1 MTIYICIIAFI
12 IFLEIKYDFFSK
24 NAKKIFKERGTEKI
38 IVFSAIALIIIIS
51 ASIGSS
57 QIANFLKFN
66 PKYVG
71 KPIFKNFY
79 GPYLY
84 FKFMFLEVTP
94 RNPMLN
100 KIYLV
105 NTALFCMLSTPI
117 LLYMAKK
124 VDSELDTD
132 GTARWA
138 KVEEWEKAGYIAPKG
153 KYTDGVILGRTPPQ
167 LLGLVK
173 PRTIID
179 KEKTHIAMVAP
190 SRSGKGVGVI
200 IPTLFNWRGSV
211 FVMDMKGENF
221 QITSGYRKEVL
232 KQKVLKFKPYGL
244 EDCVS
249 YNPLAEVRIGT
260 PYEVKDVTIIADI
273 LTDPGEGKKRDH
285 WDMSAS
291 ALFIGLILHVLYMR
305 KKENKIGTFGDIVD
319 FLTSTEKPLDESFMS
334 LLQYRH
340 LEDFSVWNDIYDS
353 SQMAG
358 INPGTHPV
366 VARMAAEVL
375 NKDERE
381 RASVISTVMAK
392 LSLFK
397 DPIIR
402 KNTSRADFRIK
413 DLMDYETP
421 VSFFIVVEAEQ
432 MDTLSLLLRI
442 LVTQTIGILAP
453 EMDFSSDAPVH
464 KHKLLFLMDEFP
476 AFGTIPL
483 FEKALAYI
491 AGYGMKA
498 LIIAQALNQIKKN
511 YGDKNSVFDNCAT
524 TVFYAPTPLDNETPR
539 QISELLGDTTIRTK
553 NKSYS
558 SFSIGK
564 VNISESNK
572 ARRLLTAEEVRN
584 KLGDKRNII
593 SIAGLYPMMGQKIR
607 YYEEEYFT
615 SKTHKVYGIPK
626 TDYLT
631 NETPSEIKSNATDIN
646 TILDSIEENSV
657 TNDIETK
664 EAIDF
669 MSEEE
674 ENELERKIREDF
686 LNDIEKEDINN
697 EETFEFE
704 DENIEDYL
712 ENEEI
717 DNTEKEV
724 LLENLYDDEGLI
736 DPEEDF

>member
-1 MTIYICIIAFI
+1 MVIYTFIIGFI
-12 IFLEIKYDFFSK
+12 IFLEIKFDFFSK
-24 NAKKIFKERGTEKI
+24 NAKKIFKEKGTEKI

-57 QIANFLKFN
+57 QIAKFLKFN

-100 KIYLV
+100 KIYLL
-105 NTALFCMLSTPI
+105 NTTIFSLLSIPI
-117 LLYMAKK
+117 LLYMAKTC
-124 VDSELDTD
+124 DSDLDTH
-132 GTARWA
+132 GSARWA
-138 KVEEWEKAGYIAPKG
+138 TVLEWEKAGLISPPG
-153 KYTDGVILGRTPPQ
+153 KFTDGVILGILKENLFGKARY
-167 LLGLVK
+167 
-173 PRTIID
+173 II
-179 KEKTHIAMVAP
+179 ENLKTHIALIAP
-190 SRSGKGVGVI
+190 SRAGKGTGVI
-200 IPTLFNWRGSV
+200 IPTLLNWLGSV
-211 FVMDMKGENF
+211 FVLDMKGENF
-221 QITSGYRKEVL
+221 QITAGYRKHVL
-232 KQKVLKFKPYGL
+232 KQTILKFKPYGL
-244 EDCVS
+244 EDSIS

-260 PYEVKDVTIIADI
+260 PYEVKDATIIADI

-334 LLQYRH
+334 LLQYKH

-366 VARMAAEVL
+366 IARTAAEIL
-375 NKDERE
+375 NKDEKE
-381 RASVISTVMAK
+381 RASVISTAMAK

-421 VSFFIVVEAEQ
+421 VSLYIVVEAEQ

-453 EMDFSSDAPVH
+453 EMDFSSNKPIH
-464 KHKLLFLMDEFP
+464 KHKMLFLMDEFP

-511 YGDKNSVFDNCAT
+511 YGDRNSVFDNCAT
-524 TVFYAPTPLDNETPR
+524 TVFYSPTPLDTETPK
-539 QISELLGDTTIRTK
+539 QISEMLGDKTIKVK
-553 NKSYS
+553 NKSYKAFQIGS
-558 SFSIGK
+558 S
-564 VNISESNK
+564 NISESNQ
-572 ARRLLTAEEVRN
+572 ARRLLTPEEVRN
-584 KLGDKRNII
+584 KVAGKWNII
-593 SIAGLYPMMGQKIR
+593 SVTGLYPRIGVKL
-607 YYEEEYFT
+607 EYFREKYFA
-615 SKTHKVYGIPK
+615 SKTNEVYGIPK
-626 TDYLT
+626 TDYIKT
-631 NETPSEIKSNATDIN
+631 EISSEIKSNTTDVN

-669 MSEEE
+669 MSEEG

-686 LNDIEKEDINN
+686 LNDIEKEEINN

-724 LLENLYDDEGLI
+724 LLETLYDDEGLV

>member
-1 MTIYICIIAFI
+1 MIPYIIVIALV
-12 IFLEIKYDFFSK
+12 IFLEIKFDFFSK
-24 NAKKIFKERGTEKI
+24 NFKKMFKEKSKEKT
-38 IVFSAIALIIIIS
+38 IVFLILILVILFS
-51 ASIGSS
+51 ASLGSN
-57 QIANFLKFN
+57 QIAKFLKYN

-84 FKFMFLEVTP
+84 FKFLFFKISSK
-94 RNPMLN
+94 NPILN
-100 KIYLV
+100 NIYLV
-105 NTALFCMLSTPI
+105 NTAIFCLLSTPI

-124 VDSELDTD
+124 SDSALDTD
-132 GTARWA
+132 GTARWT
-138 KVEEWEKAGYIAPKG
+138 KIEEWDKAGYIAPRG
-153 KYTDGVILGRTPPQ
+153 EYTDGVILGRTPPQ
-167 LLGLVK
+167 FLGLIK

-190 SRSGKGVGVI
+190 TRSGKGVGVI

-211 FVMDMKGENF
+211 FVMDMKGENY
-221 QITSGYRKEVL
+221 QITAGYRKQVL

-244 EDCVS
+244 EDCIS

-260 PYEVKDVTIIADI
+260 PYEVKDATIIADI

-305 KKENKIGTFGDIVD
+305 KKEGKIGTFGDIVD
-319 FLTSTEKPLDESFMS
+319 FLTSTDKTLEENFIELMEYK
-334 LLQYRH
+334 H
-340 LEDFSVWNDIYDS
+340 LEDYGVWNKIYDN
-353 SQMAG
+353 SQMKK

-366 VARMAAEVL
+366 VARTAAEIL
-375 NKDERE
+375 NKEERE
-381 RASVISTVMAK
+381 RANVISTVMAK

-413 DLMDYETP
+413 DLMDYKTP
-421 VSFFIVVEAEQ
+421 VSFYIVVEAEQ
-432 MDTLSLLLRI
+432 MDTISLLLRI

-453 EMDFSSDAPVH
+453 EMDFSSDAPAH

-491 AGYGMKA
+491 AGYRMKA
-498 LIIAQALNQIKKN
+498 LIIAQALNQIRKN

-524 TVFYAPTPLDNETPR
+524 TVFYSPTPLDNETPR

-553 NKSYS
+553 NKSYN

-572 ARRLLTAEEVRN
+572 ARRLLTPEEVRN
-584 KLGDKRNII
+584 KLGDKKNII
-593 SIAGLYPMMGQKIR
+593 SIAGLYPMMGRKIR

-615 SKTHKVYGIPK
+615 SKTNKVYGIPK

-631 NETPSEIKSNATDIN
+631 DETFSDIKT
-646 TILDSIEENSV
+646 TIDTTV
-657 TNDIETK
+657 KTT
-664 EAIDF
+664 IDF
-669 MSEEE
+669 MNEEE
-674 ENELERKIREDF
+674 ENELDERIREEF
-686 LNDIEKEDINN
+686 L
-697 EETFEFE
+697 
-704 DENIEDYL
+704 ENIERENIELDDIDEDY
-712 ENEEI
+712 
-717 DNTEKEV
+717 NTENNEV
-724 LLENLYDDEGLI
+724 TEEEKDGMLNTLYIDEGLI

>member
-1 MTIYICIIAFI
+1 MTLYIIVIALI
-12 IFLEIKYDFFSK
+12 IFLEIKFDFFTK
-24 NAKKIFKERGTEKI
+24 NLKKIFKKKSTEKI
-38 IVFSAIALIIIIS
+38 IVFSTLILIILFS
-51 ASIGSS
+51 TSLGSNK
-57 QIANFLKFN
+57 IAKFLKFN
-66 PKYVG
+66 SKYVG
-71 KPIFKNFY
+71 KPFFKNFY

-84 FKFMFLEVTP
+84 FKFLFLKVSSK
-94 RNPMLN
+94 NPTLN
-100 KIYLV
+100 SIYLV
-105 NTALFCMLSTPI
+105 NTAIFCLLSTPI

-124 VDSELDTD
+124 SDSSLDTD

-138 KVEEWEKAGYIAPKG
+138 KIEEWDKAGYIAPKG
-153 KYTDGVILGRTPPQ
+153 KYTDGVILGRTPSQ
-167 LLGLVK
+167 FLGLIK
-173 PRTIID
+173 SRTVID

-190 SRSGKGVGVI
+190 TRSGKGVGVI
-200 IPTLFNWRGSV
+200 IPTLLNWRGSV
-211 FVMDMKGENF
+211 FVMDMKGENY
-221 QITSGYRKEVL
+221 QITAGYRKEVL
-232 KQKVLKFKPYGL
+232 KQKILKFKPYGL

-291 ALFIGLILHVLYMR
+291 ALFVGLILHVLYMR
-305 KKENKIGTFGDIVD
+305 KKEGKIGTFGDIVD
-319 FLTSTEKPLDESFMS
+319 FLTSTDKTLEQNFIDLMEYK
-334 LLQYRH
+334 H
-340 LEDFSVWNDIYDS
+340 LEDYSIWNDIYDS
-353 SQMAG
+353 SQMKG
-358 INPGTHPV
+358 VNPGTHPV
-366 VARMAAEVL
+366 VARMAAEIL

-421 VSFFIVVEAEQ
+421 VSFYIVVEAEQ

-453 EMDFSSDAPVH
+453 EMDFSSDAPAH
-464 KHKLLFLMDEFP
+464 KHKMLFLMDEFP

-511 YGDKNSVFDNCAT
+511 YGDKNSIFDNCAT

-553 NKSYS
+553 NKSYN

-572 ARRLLTAEEVRN
+572 ARRLLTPEEVRN

-593 SIAGLYPMMGQKIR
+593 SIAGLYPMMGRKIR
-607 YYEEEYFT
+607 YYEEKYFT

-631 NETPSEIKSNATDIN
+631 NEILSDIN
-646 TILDSIEENSV
+646 TIN
-657 TNDIETK
+657 TTT
-664 EAIDF
+664 DF
-669 MSEEE
+669 MKEEE
-674 ENELERKIREDF
+674 DNELDKRIREEF
-686 LNDIEKEDINN
+686 L
-697 EETFEFE
+697 
-704 DENIEDYL
+704 ENIESENIELEDIDEDYDI
-712 ENEEI
+712 ENNEVTEEEK
-717 DNTEKEV
+717 DGMLNT
-724 LLENLYDDEGLI
+724 LYSDEGLV

>member
-1 MTIYICIIAFI
+1 MIPYIIVIALV
-12 IFLEIKYDFFSK
+12 IFLEIKFDFFSK
-24 NAKKIFKERGTEKI
+24 NFKKMFKEKSKEKI
-38 IVFSAIALIIIIS
+38 IVFLILILVILFS
-51 ASIGSS
+51 ASLGSN
-57 QIANFLKFN
+57 QIAKFLKYN

-84 FKFMFLEVTP
+84 FKFLFFKVSSK
-94 RNPMLN
+94 NPILN
-100 KIYLV
+100 NIYLV
-105 NTALFCMLSTPI
+105 NTAIFCLLSTPI

-124 VDSELDTD
+124 SDSALDTD
-132 GTARWA
+132 GTARWT
-138 KVEEWEKAGYIAPKG
+138 KIEEWDKAGYIAPRG

-167 LLGLVK
+167 FLGLIK

-190 SRSGKGVGVI
+190 TRSGKGVGVI

-211 FVMDMKGENF
+211 FVMDMKGENY
-221 QITSGYRKEVL
+221 QITAGYRKHVL

-244 EDCVS
+244 EDCIS

-260 PYEVKDVTIIADI
+260 PYEVKDATIIADI

-305 KKENKIGTFGDIVD
+305 KKEGKIGTFGDIVD
-319 FLTSTEKPLDESFMS
+319 FLTSTDKTLEENFIELMEYK
-334 LLQYRH
+334 H
-340 LEDFSVWNDIYDS
+340 LEDYSVWNKIYDN
-353 SQMAG
+353 SQMKK

-366 VARMAAEVL
+366 VARTAAEIL
-375 NKDERE
+375 NKEERE
-381 RASVISTVMAK
+381 RADVISTVMAK

-413 DLMDYETP
+413 DLMDYKNP
-421 VSFFIVVEAEQ
+421 VSFYIVVEAEQ

-453 EMDFSSDAPVH
+453 EMDFSSDKPIH
-464 KHKLLFLMDEFP
+464 KHKMLFLMDEFP

-511 YGDKNSVFDNCAT
+511 YGDRNSVFDNCAT
-524 TVFYAPTPLDNETPR
+524 TVFYSPTPLDTETPK
-539 QISELLGDTTIRTK
+539 QISEMLGDKTIKVK
-553 NKSYS
+553 NRSYKAFQIGS
-558 SFSIGK
+558 S
-564 VNISESNK
+564 NISESNQ
-572 ARRLLTAEEVRN
+572 ARRLLTPEEVRN
-584 KLGDKRNII
+584 KVAGKWNII
-593 SIAGLYPMMGQKIR
+593 SVTGLYPRIGVKL
-607 YYEEEYFT
+607 EYFREKYFK
-615 SKTHKVYGIPK
+615 SKIHKVYGIPK

-631 NETPSEIKSNATDIN
+631 NEILSDIKTIN
-646 TILDSIEENSV
+646 T
-657 TNDIETK
+657 TT
-664 EAIDF
+664 DF
-669 MSEEE
+669 MKEEE
-674 ENELERKIREDF
+674 DNKLDKRIREEF
-686 LNDIEKEDINN
+686 L
-697 EETFEFE
+697 
-704 DENIEDYL
+704 ENIENENIELEDIDEIDDFEDY
-712 ENEEI
+712 ETTNEER
-717 DNTEKEV
+717 DGMLNT
-724 LLENLYDDEGLI
+724 LYSDEGLV